1 MIVRIIT
8 PVSSFDLCR
17 STDGRKDHFST
28 DNMRVVSF
36 ELFCVYVS
44 HWSDSIILNVIVVC
58 VHAYRNI
65 VIYIFKSLLWIVYR
79 KWNVLNFNWKLS
91 NVEKNLFR
99 FLFIRF
105 FGIFRD
111 FPPLTCVRTVI
122 YFLLRYNLVENF
134 FAIALL
140 APWPF
145 VLRGRILS
153 SLLLFMKGFHF

>member
-65 VIYIFKSLLWIVYR
+65 VIYIFKSLLCIVYR

-91 NVEKNLFR
+91 DVEKKSISVSIYTFLRHFPRLSATYVRTYRYLFFATLQFSRNFFCNRPSGPLTFR
-99 FLFIRF
+99 FAWA
-105 FGIFRD
+105 
-111 FPPLTCVRTVI
+111 
-122 YFLLRYNLVENF
+122 N
-134 FAIALL
+134 
-140 APWPF
+140 
-145 VLRGRILS
+145 S
-153 SLLLFMKGFHF
+153 Q